1 MWQSLVTFYY
11 SRFGRLGDKRLY
23 WGDSGHWDTKT
34 GLQAWILCRS
44 HNWSQNRVV
53 EGVGGNRISV
63 NRGLRSKESE
73 KAPVNI
79 FFFCKEAWF
88 RKGLFIHLT
97 ELLGVC

>member
-1 MWQSLVTFYY
+1 MGLAMWQSLVTFYY
-11 SRFGRLGDKRLY
+11 SRFGRLGDKRL
-23 WGDSGHWDTKT
+23 HWDTKT

-79 FFFCKEAWF
+79 FFFVKKLGSE
-88 RKGLFIHLT
+88 RDYLFI
-97 ELLGVC
+97 

>member
-1 MWQSLVTFYY
+1 MGLAMWQSLVTFYY

-79 FFFCKEAWF
+79 FFFVKKLGSE
-88 RKGLFIHLT
+88 RDYLFI
-97 ELLGVC
+97 